1 MGGFGTWDAITRWPH
16 RFAAAVPICGGGDT
30 ARLPNWPRYPS
41 GHSTALDT
49 IVKPGRSRDMIAAI
63 RQAGGN
69 PKYTEYPTVAHDSW
83 NNVYADPELYSWLF
97 AQKAN
102 QPSGIEPR

>member
-1 MGGFGTWDAITRWPH
+1 
-16 RFAAAVPICGGGDT
+16 
-30 ARLPNWPRYPS
+30 
-41 GHSTALDT
+41 
-49 IVKPGRSRDMIAAI
+49 MIAAI

-83 NNVYADPELYSWLF
+83 NNAYADPELCSWLF

-102 QPSGIEPR
+102 EPSGIEPR